1 MNHVEVLVTPDRLTA
16 IRERMLEYLGECS
29 ATWRKWN
36 LLAFWFWKILEISKD
51 FRGEKDHTRI
61 QAEEV
66 EWKEPAGMGR

>member
-1 MNHVEVLVTPDRLTA
+1 MAEVEPFGSGKF
-16 IRERMLEYLGECS
+16 M
-29 ATWRKWN
+29 
-36 LLAFWFWKILEISKD
+36 KILEISKD